1 MLKDVKNVAKRCKK
15 WLAVVLTLSLVG
27 GLGNYY
33 AHPIKQSVAVGQEFV
48 VRDSF
53 PQSLWDYVTVE
64 SAGLHKQITEN
75 VAAQNYPG
83 EMNLSLKL
91 FGLIP
96 LKQVSVAV
104 MPEKYLYPGGQSIGI
119 LLRTQGVLVVGSSPI
134 INEHSRKLNP
144 AEDAGIEL
152 GDVIIKLN
160 NQEIVGDDQ
169 LAEMVDEL
177 GQKGE
182 EIVLEV
188 DHGGK
193 IKNVPLKAV
202 FCTQSGKWRIGLLVR
217 DNAGGIGTLT
227 FVDADGNYGALG
239 HMVAES
245 NTGERL
251 NISLGKLVRSSI
263 NGINKGERGKPG
275 EKLGSFTSDYAVGDI
290 KVNTNCGIFGK
301 INDWSILKDNIITEP
316 LPVGFC
322 SEVEYG
328 KAQILT
334 VIEDDQVE
342 AFDVEIMKIMPN
354 GKTGKELVLKITDER
369 LLEKTGGIVQGMSGS
384 PIIQNNKIIGAI
396 TYVMVNDPSRG
407 YGILIE
413 NMLEKVG

>member
-1 MLKDVKNVAKRCKK
+1 MAKRCKK
-15 WLAVVLTLSLVG
+15 WLAVVLTLSLLG

-53 PQSLWDYVTVE
+53 PQSLWEYVTVE
-64 SAGLHKQITEN
+64 SSGLRKQITEN

-119 LLRTQGVLVVGSSPI
+119 LLRTEGVLVVGLSPI

-144 AEDAGIEL
+144 AEDAGIEP
-152 GDVIIKLN
+152 GDVIVKLN

-169 LAEMVDEL
+169 LAEMVDEI
-177 GQKGE
+177 GKKGE

-193 IKNVPLKAV
+193 IRNVPLKAV

-245 NTGERL
+245 NTGEIL

-275 EKLGSFTSDYAVGDI
+275 EKIGSFTSDYAVGDI
-290 KVNTNCGIFGK
+290 KANTNCGIFGK
-301 INDWSILKDNIITEP
+301 INDLSILKDNIITEP

-354 GKTGKELVLKITDER
+354 GKIGKELVIKITDER